1 VILAKRETLSRTF
14 DSIDRLVYE
23 PVRFLALEK
32 LWILGETRFSDLRDS
47 IRKEIKD
54 LTNGNLAGHLS
65 YLEEAG
71 YVKAHRYFKGRKAA
85 TIYSITDEG
94 KRAFE
99 WYLIS
104 MLSRLHY
111 SSKELDIPW
120 QPSVIDKTNK

>member
-1 VILAKRETLSRTF
+1 MILAKREILSRTF

-47 IRKEIKD
+47 IKKEIKD
-54 LTNGNLAGHLS
+54 LTNGNLAGHLN

-71 YVKAHRYFKGRKAA
+71 YVKGQRYFKGRKAA
-85 TIYSITDEG
+85 TTYSITDEG
-94 KRAFE
+94 KKAFE
-99 WYLIS
+99 WHLIS

-111 SSKELDIPW
+111 SSKELGIPW
-120 QPSVIDKTNK
+120 QLNAIEPANK